1 MNGLDNMEEKVKAYV
16 LEHYPKL
23 FKDKPILIEE
33 GENCYFISTG
43 KDTSPLILGKNITK

>member
-23 FKDKPILIEE
+23 FKDKAILIEE
-33 GENCYFISTG
+33 GEKCYFISTS
-43 KDTSPLILGKNITK
+43 KDTSPLILGKNITE